1 MRLRGLRT
9 FLVALLTLL
18 LVLAGPRTALQAAGR
33 APDTVVS
40 QVQAEMPSP
49 SGSPFIPITEQPFYP
64 ELLAV
69 SQRWRDAPLSR
80 VVGDSP
86 RETLLNFYAVMARVY
101 NELQFIAKL
110 RDQETGV
117 FWSADAREHIA
128 EADELFVLAVQALD
142 ASVFPESV
150 RDDMA
155 QEAAIQLKEVLDYV
169 LTHSTVPIQIPDALG
184 LKTLNEQRSKSTEAW
199 TLPLTTITLFGEVA
213 DPEAEPGFVFSGTTV
228 RHASRMYRHV
238 RDLPIVDQPFA
249 SPGLYTGFINTPG
262 FLTPPLWY
270 LKLPRNVRGFFELS
284 FEGQTI
290 FQAVATLVTLL
301 LYGFVLSLLL
311 RRLLHTYRYWQA
323 GVERAASSVQPWP
336 QANVSWY
343 RVLLVFPLLPLTR
356 FSEVFIDD
364 YVNFTGIPLL
374 VVTYLLYICY
384 FVAAGCFFFYFFEA
398 LGSTVSKRLVQ
409 WRGGSSELQ
418 LRRVSNLVM
427 PVCRVVGGLV
437 AVVMV
442 YRLLVVLGLPPT
454 TVLAFSAVPGLAI
467 GLGASKLLGN
477 LFGGLSIQ
485 TDRPVR
491 VGEFCRIGE
500 NLGFVSKIG
509 MRSLELQTLESRV
522 TIPNAI
528 VDEQTIVNFSRRQ
541 PGSDAFSTQSLLVRL
556 AVTRRFNPDQLAD
569 LLHFARLAV
578 AAMEGVQEP
587 LISLEEENT
596 EGCALL
602 CHSLVGIQSWDEY
615 IAMRER
621 ILLRLEEVVE
631 QVHLSQ
637 RSIGVSYDTTM
648 EQLERIP
655 VLIRELVER
664 DPLLKLRSC
673 RLMTIAA
680 FSYEFNF
687 RFHAHHATLSA
698 LKDAINRFNNDL
710 LACFA
715 AEGIEIPYPTAVEI
729 RKEA

>member
-228 RHASRMYRHV
+228 RHAGRMYRHV

-290 FQAVATLVTLL
+290 FQTVATLVTLL

-384 FVAAGCFFFYFFEA
+384 FIAAGCFFFYFFEA

-578 AAMEGVQEP
+578 AAMEGVEEP
-587 LISLEEENT
+587 LVSLEEENT